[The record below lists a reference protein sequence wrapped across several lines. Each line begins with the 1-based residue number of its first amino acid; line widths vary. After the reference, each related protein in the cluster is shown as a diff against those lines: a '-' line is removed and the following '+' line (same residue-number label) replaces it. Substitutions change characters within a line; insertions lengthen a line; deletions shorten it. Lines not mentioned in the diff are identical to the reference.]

1 MAATVATAT
10 LTAVAGTVLLA
21 KGAVAHGVGH
31 QHQTPGM
38 DQDTGGA
45 CRVTSEVWLGAVI
58 GSLTVGLVGILPLF
72 LISTDDKLLKD
83 GKLTPTLRTMLGFAC
98 GGLLGNAFLH
108 ILPEAYATTK
118 AQTRRGNSVAF
129 LGLVP
134 VSPTA
139 HGFNENVY
147 IGLWILLGIVAF
159 IVLEKCVNCVDKM
172 GEDAEEGKGGDGD
185 DDDQGDNHDDNS
197 EDGSRAASP
206 NGTPGSNKI
215 SPHRNRLR
223 RNSAKSG
230 IEGVPDVDPAGYLNL
245 LVNSMDNF
253 THGLA
258 VAGSFCISNHV
269 GIMTTIAIVIHEVPH
284 EIGDYAILI
293 RSGFSTT
300 QAIRSQFLTSLGG
313 LAGACFGLMS
323 ADAEQEALWILPFT
337 VGGFLYISLCSLIPD
352 MYEQE
357 TDGFSWWRDPLNVIG
372 GIALI
377 GATQMVDS

>member
-1 MAATVATAT
+1 M
-10 LTAVAGTVLLA
+10 
-21 KGAVAHGVGH
+21 
-31 QHQTPGM
+31 
-38 DQDTGGA
+38 A
-45 CRVTSEVWLGAVI
+45 CRVTSDVWLGAVI
-58 GSLTVGLVGILPLF
+58 GSLTIGLVGILPLF

-118 AQTRRGNSVAF
+118 AQTRERGNSVAF

-172 GEDAEEGKGGDGD
+172 GADTETAQEGKWGEGDAAGQD
-185 DDDQGDNHDDNS
+185 DDRDDNS
-197 EDGSRAASP
+197 EGGSRPVSP
-206 NGTPGSNKI
+206 NGTPGPNKI

-223 RNSAKSG
+223 GNSAKSG
-230 IEGVPDVDPAGYLNL
+230 IERVPDVDPAGYLNL

-352 MYEQE
+352 MSEQE